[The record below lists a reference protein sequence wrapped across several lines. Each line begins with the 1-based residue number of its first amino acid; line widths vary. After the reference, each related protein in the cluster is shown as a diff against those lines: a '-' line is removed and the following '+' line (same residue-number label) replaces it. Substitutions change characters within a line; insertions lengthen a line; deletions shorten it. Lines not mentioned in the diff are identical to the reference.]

1 MNKDIIL
8 PNESEILFA
17 LQDINPFW
25 TNKDWPDLPS
35 IRRFPF
41 YSAINYLEEIG
52 SQRALFLRG
61 FRGVGKSTLL
71 RQVGTW
77 LRNEREVEAK
87 NIVYVDFQK
96 RPLRQISWNVWFK
109 AWEKEF
115 KPTKGLVYFLLDE
128 IQYTDG
134 WVQEVRSLLV
144 NPRYRIVATGSAAA
158 EIQTALDQEVRRWIS
173 IHVPALLFHE
183 YLLIFHPQE
192 YGNIENNILKG
203 QTFFENK
210 SGYTT
215 EMASIFDA
223 LKDLFKSYLLRGGFP
238 EVANVQLSLSE
249 IQRILTDVVD
259 KALYQDMRTQFSRQ
273 DIENL
278 ERLLEYICRN
288 PGALLDKSKVSETLQ
303 VSRPTTARYVKA
315 LEDGDFIQSL
325 NNQNRG
331 GKKVLKAKP
340 KVYPSDAS
348 LRNAM
353 LGRTKDVLNQPEE
366 MGHIVEGVVAAHL
379 GAYAQAEGGQIGY
392 WRKKDTEEIDF
403 IYQLPDGKY
412 WVIES
417 KYGQPNL
424 KWLRALRQWAKS
436 EKNRVSSCFLVSR
449 DKDDARDTI
458 SSKDWPLQCQLNII
472 PAPVLLYL
480 LSREIWLK
488 AIAREKIIGD
498 KAKTGALSGKAEIEG
513 STNTT
518 AGSLG
523 IKTIKKSTLG
533 E

>member
-1 MNKDIIL
+1 MKKDIIL
-8 PNESEILFA
+8 PNESEILSA

-25 TNKDWPDLPS
+25 VNKDWPDLPV
-35 IRRFPF
+35 IRRYPF
-41 YSAINYLEEIG
+41 YSAVNYLEEIG

-71 RQVGTW
+71 RQIGTW
-77 LRNEREVEAK
+77 LRNEREEEAK
-87 NIVYVDFQK
+87 NIVYVDFEK
-96 RPLRQISWNVWFK
+96 RPLRQLPWNIWFK

-128 IQYTDG
+128 IQYADG
-134 WVQEVRSLLV
+134 WVEEVRSLLV
-144 NPRYRIVATGSAAA
+144 NPRYRVVATGSAAA
-158 EIQTALDQEVRRWIS
+158 EIQTALDREVRRWIS

-183 YLLIFHPQE
+183 YLLIFYPQE
-192 YGNIENNILKG
+192 YGNIENNVLKG
-203 QTFFENK
+203 QIFFENK
-210 SGYTT
+210 FDYTKET
-215 EMASIFDA
+215 ANILDT
-223 LKDLFKSYLLRGGFP
+223 LKDLFKRYLLRGGFP
-238 EVANVQLSLSE
+238 EVANVKLSLSE
-249 IQRILTDVVD
+249 IQRILTEVVD

-278 ERLLEYICRN
+278 ERLLEFICRN
-288 PGALLDKSKVSETLQ
+288 PGALLDKSKVSATLE

-331 GKKVLKAKP
+331 GKKALKAKP
-340 KVYPSDAS
+340 KVYPADAS

-353 LGRTKDVLNQPEE
+353 LGRTEDVFNQPEE
-366 MGHIVEGVVAAHL
+366 MGHIVEGMVAAHL
-379 GAYAQAEGGQIGY
+379 NAYAQAEGGQVGY

-424 KWLRALRQWAKS
+424 KWLGALRQWAKF
-436 EKNRVSSCFLVSR
+436 EKDRVSSCFLVSR
-449 DKDDARDTI
+449 DTDEARDKI

-472 PAPVLLYL
+472 PAPVFLYL
-480 LSREIWLK
+480 LSREIWIK
-488 AIAREKIIGD
+488 AIAKEKIIGN
-498 KAKTGALSGKAEIEG
+498 KTKTGALSGKVEIEG
-513 STNTT
+513 STNIT
-518 AGSLG
+518 AGGLG
-523 IKTIKKSTLG
+523 IKTIKNLG